1 MTGAASDVRSAAERL
16 RSERRPFVA
25 ATVVRAERPTSAKA
39 GDSALVLDDGSMV
52 GFVGGECAEAS
63 VQAQAL
69 MALETGEPVL
79 LRITPD
85 APEPPPGTT
94 AGSPGGADGAVTV
107 HNPCLSG
114 GTLEIFLEPALP
126 PPLVV
131 IHGEAPIARAV
142 RGLVE
147 WLGYDGRSWADAS
160 GEGGPPIDAD
170 AVVVASHGGEEHAVL
185 TAALLAGVP
194 YVGLVASPRRGEAV
208 LAALDV
214 SDDEKERIS
223 TPAGFDIGASTPEEV
238 ALSILAEVVD
248 RRPRDHHASAGARPD
263 ASPAHTADHVHADGH
278 PPTAPV
284 PAEGGRPA
292 ARATTAIDPVC
303 GMTVAAVDSSR
314 HLDHEGTRYWFCGSG
329 CEDAFRADPGQF
341 LPS

>member
-25 ATVVRAERPTSAKA
+25 AKVVRAERPTSAKA
-39 GDSALVLDDGSMV
+39 GDSAVVLGDGSMV

-85 APEPPPGTT
+85 APDPQTATPNQAPGEGDAAAGVAT
-94 AGSPGGADGAVTV
+94 AVAGAVTV

-131 IHGEAPIARAV
+131 VHGDAPMARAV
-142 RGLVE
+142 RGLAH
-147 WLGYDGRSWADAS
+147 WLGYDARAWPDVAGQTDLAADV
-160 GEGGPPIDAD
+160 D
-170 AVVVASHGGEEHAVL
+170 AVVVASHGGEEHGVL
-185 TAALLAGVP
+185 TAALRAGVP
-194 YVGLVASPRRGEAV
+194 YVGLVASPRRGEAM

-214 SDDEKERIS
+214 SDDEKQRIS
-223 TPAGFDIGASTPEEV
+223 TPAGLDIGARTPEEV

-248 RRPRDHHASAGARPD
+248 RRPRAHRAPEAVTPPATTPAAGESPSAG
-263 ASPAHTADHVHADGH
+263 
-278 PPTAPV
+278 
-284 PAEGGRPA
+284 
-292 ARATTAIDPVC
+292 RATTATDPVC
-303 GMTVAAVDSSR
+303 GMTVAAVESSR
-314 HLDHEGTRYWFCGSG
+314 HVDHEGTRYWFCGSG
-329 CEDAFRADPGQF
+329 CEDAFRADPGAF
-341 LPS
+341 LTS